1 MAILLLGQSLCPL
14 CGRLLLATE
23 PTTAL
28 LAICDTSHPL
38 YAYFDTG
45 FHPQCFAQWPH
56 RAEAQALVLLE
67 RERYQASAEYQPLL
81 TTFGRPKRNTE
92 S

>member
-1 MAILLLGQSLCPL
+1 MAILLLGQSRCPL
-14 CGRLLLATE
+14 CGCLLLATE
-23 PTTAL
+23 HTTAL
-28 LAICDTSHPL
+28 PAICDTAHPL

-45 FHPQCFAQWPH
+45 FHQRCFAQWPH

-67 RERYQASAEYQPLL
+67 RERYQASAEYQQLL
-81 TTFGRPKRNTE
+81 TTFGKPKGDTD